1 MKDLFDAGMPKRM
14 TKYSCGYD
22 FFLPHDIDVVAG
34 EQVIVDTGICLED
47 GDLEDDE
54 VMLLFPRS
62 SLGMKYGFRFLN
74 SVGVI
79 DSDYRDT
86 IKAGIT
92 VSRNMHL
99 NKGDRFMQGIVF
111 NFRRISN
118 EIEPQQKRTGGLG
131 STGH

>member
-1 MKDLFDAGMPKRM
+1 MKDTLNAGLPRRS
-14 TKYSCGYD
+14 TKHSAGYD
-22 FFLPHDIDVVAG
+22 FYLPHDLDVVAG

-47 GDLEDDE
+47 GDLEYDE

-92 VSRNMHL
+92 VSMNMHL

-111 NFRRISN
+111 SFCRIPN
-118 EIEPQQKRTGGLG
+118 EIEPQQERTGGLG

>member
-1 MKDLFDAGMPKRM
+1 MKDTLDARMPRRS
-14 TKYSCGYD
+14 TKHSAGYD
-22 FFLPHDIDVVAG
+22 FYLPHDLDVVAG

-111 NFRRISN
+111 SFCRIPN
-118 EIEPQQKRTGGLG
+118 EIEPQQERTGGLG
-131 STGH
+131 STGR

>member
-1 MKDLFDAGMPKRM
+1 MKDTLDAGMPRRM

-22 FFLPHDIDVVAG
+22 FFLPHDVNLKAG
-34 EQVIVDTGICLED
+34 ETIVVDSGICLED
-47 GDLEDDE
+47 GDLEHDE

-92 VSRNMHL
+92 VSKDMHL
-99 NKGDRFMQGIVF
+99 KKGDRFMQGIIF
-111 NFRRISN
+111 SFCKMYK
-118 EIEPQQKRTGGLG
+118 EIEPQNERVGGIG
-131 STGH
+131 STGR

>member
-1 MKDLFDAGMPKRM
+1 MKDTLNAGLARRS
-14 TKYSCGYD
+14 TKHSAGYD
-22 FFLPHDIDVVAG
+22 FYLPHDIDIVAG
-34 EQVIVDTGICLED
+34 EQVIVDTGIALEN
-47 GDLEDDE
+47 GDLSHDE

-92 VSRNMHL
+92 VSKDMHL
-99 NKGDRFMQGIVF
+99 NKGDRFMQGIIV
-111 NFRRISN
+111 RYGRIPGD
-118 EIEPQQKRTGGLG
+118 IEPQNERVGGIG
-131 STGH
+131 STGQ

>member
-1 MKDLFDAGMPKRM
+1 MKDTLDSGMPRRM
-14 TKYSCGYD
+14 TRYSSGYD
-22 FFLPHDIDVVAG
+22 FFLPHDLDVVAG

-47 GDLEDDE
+47 GDLEYDE

-111 NFRRISN
+111 SFCRIPN
-118 EIEPQQKRTGGLG
+118 EIEPQQERTGGLG
-131 STGH
+131 STGR

>member
-1 MKDLFDAGMPKRM
+1 MKDTLDAGIPRRM
-14 TKYSCGYD
+14 TKYSGGYD
-22 FFLPHDIDVVAG
+22 FFLPHDVNLKAG
-34 EQVIVDTGICLED
+34 EMIVVDSGICLED
-47 GDLEDDE
+47 GDLSHDE

-92 VSRNMHL
+92 VSKDMHL
-99 NKGDRFMQGIVF
+99 NKGDRFMQGIIV
-111 NFRRISN
+111 RYGRIPG
-118 EIEPQQKRTGGLG
+118 EVEPQNERVGGIG
-131 STGH
+131 STGQ

>member
-1 MKDLFDAGMPKRM
+1 MKDTLNAGLPRRS
-14 TKYSCGYD
+14 TKHSAGYD
-22 FFLPHDIDVVAG
+22 FYLPHDIDIVAG
-34 EQVIVDTGICLED
+34 EQVIVDTGIALED
-47 GDLEDDE
+47 GDLEHDE

-92 VSRNMHL
+92 VSKDMHL
-99 NKGDRFMQGIVF
+99 KKGDRFMQGIIF
-111 NFRRISN
+111 SFCKMYK
-118 EIEPQQKRTGGLG
+118 EMEPQNERVGGIG
-131 STGH
+131 STGQ

>member
-1 MKDLFDAGMPKRM
+1 MKDTLNAGLPRRM
-14 TKYSCGYD
+14 TKYSGGYD
-22 FFLPHDIDVVAG
+22 FFLPHDVNLKAG
-34 EQVIVDTGICLED
+34 ETIVVDSGICLED
-47 GDLEDDE
+47 GDLEHDE

-111 NFRRISN
+111 SFCRIPN
-118 EIEPQQKRTGGLG
+118 EIEPQQERTGGLG
-131 STGH
+131 STGR

>member
-1 MKDLFDAGMPKRM
+1 MKDTLNAGLPRRS
-14 TKYSCGYD
+14 TKHSAGYD
-22 FFLPHDIDVVAG
+22 FYLPHDLDVVAG
-34 EQVIVDTGICLED
+34 EQVIVDTGIALED
-47 GDLEDDE
+47 GDLSHDE

-92 VSRNMHL
+92 VSKDMHL
-99 NKGDRFMQGIVF
+99 KKGDRFMQGIIF
-111 NFRRISN
+111 TFCKMYK
-118 EIEPQQKRTGGLG
+118 EIEPQNERVGGIG
-131 STGH
+131 STGR